1 MKVAVVVAVEAAV
14 AEEVVVVG
22 FVVAAAAEVVV
33 VEVVAEAGLA
43 GVEELVV
50 APVESGL
57 VVVAAGER
65 GSLRRVVEAV
75 AGARIVAAEGVAP
88 VVVVVVAEPSPVR
101 SGSC

>member
-1 MKVAVVVAVEAAV
+1 MKVAVVEAAV

-22 FVVAAAAEVVV
+22 FVVAAAEFVV

-50 APVESGL
+50 APVELEL
-57 VVVAAGER
+57 VEVAAGER
-65 GSLRRVVEAV
+65 GSLRRVVGAV
-75 AGARIVAAEGVAP
+75 AGAHIVVEGVAP
-88 VVVVVVAEPSPVR
+88 VVVVVVAAGPSLVR

>member
-65 GSLRRVVEAV
+65 GSLRRVV
-75 AGARIVAAEGVAP
+75 GARIVVAEGVAP